1 MDITYIYLVENCFGD
16 SNKIYIGKTKNS
28 RKNNHKRTYGSEI
41 IYTIIDQ
48 VNSFDSEVWEPI
60 ETMWIQSFIS
70 WGFDLQ
76 NIKKKGGG
84 GSDYWTEDQK
94 TNQSLRKQGVPLLK
108 LRGKESKRKGT
119 NMNKESIDK
128 ISQKAKQRYINGE
141 MYFPLQN
148 TESAKKASLSK
159 KGKKQSKEH
168 IDKRVEKITGQ
179 KRTEETKSKISEAK
193 KKQTFYSNPERCE
206 KISKSKMKK
215 ILQFTIN
222 GEFIREWDSIMS
234 IKKQYPSC
242 DITYA
247 CKDFKRTSC
256 GFKWKYKLDLAS

>member
-1 MDITYIYLVENCFGD
+1 MNKTYIYLVENCFGD
-16 SNKIYIGKTKNS
+16 PNSVYIGKTKNS
-28 RKNNHKRTYGSEI
+28 RKNNHKRTYGNCI
-41 IYTIIDQ
+41 TYTIIDEI
-48 VNSFDSEVWEPI
+48 NSLDSKIWKPI
-60 ETMWIQSFIS
+60 ETMWIQTFIL
-70 WGFDLQ
+70 WGFNVL
-76 NIKKKGGG
+76 NIRKEGGG
-84 GSDYWTEDQK
+84 GSSEWTDEQK
-94 TNQSLRKQGVPLLK
+94 DNHSNIKKGVPLLK

-119 NMNKESIDK
+119 FMEDESKKK
-128 ISQKAKQRYINGE
+128 IANKAKQRYEEGK

-148 TESAKKASLSK
+148 PESAKKSGLSK
-159 KGKKQSKEH
+159 KGKNQSQEH
-168 IDKRVEKITGQ
+168 INKRIEKITGK

-215 ILQFTIN
+215 ILQFTKT
-222 GEFIREWDSIMS
+222 GEFIREWNSIMD

-256 GFKWKYKLDLAS
+256 GFKWKYK